1 MDRRRSILN
10 ISAAVIS
17 RVILLTAALVVR
29 RLLIKYIGNDANGL
43 ESLFASIIGALSVA
57 ELGVGSAIVFSMY
70 SPIVNNDTGEV
81 VALYQLYRK
90 AYLYIGM
97 VIMIAGLI
105 VMPMLPHLIND
116 YQLLN
121 INVYVPYLLTLTA
134 VVLSYLYS
142 AKTSLI
148 EAYKDNYITTG
159 ILTVSRLICYGTQII
174 VILIW
179 QSYTLFVVCRIIET
193 IIIWLLTTIA
203 VRNLHGDILGR
214 RDLLGD
220 DKKTEVTRNVKA
232 MFMHKIGAILCGA
245 IDNII
250 ISAFIGVIILGKYS
264 NYVFIAGVL
273 SGTLGLFFSP
283 LTSIIGHL
291 CAKNDPIKAR
301 VIFSQFYSVNFVLG
315 LVFFLGYY
323 AVIDNV
329 VSLCFGGDLKLS
341 RALVFI
347 ITLKYF
353 TQFMRKSQLLFRNAS
368 GTFYNDRWKP
378 VIEGIANL
386 FLSLLFVNIF
396 PDEYRVAGV
405 IVATIITALFICHTV
420 EPYVVFH
427 NVFGLSPKMFYVRN
441 YSYTALFVICVII
454 MDLIKK
460 SYDSDIISLL
470 INGSLSLPVSL
481 GALMLIAAADKTF
494 RRQLTGL
501 LIKIK
506 PPQQRA

>member
-17 RVILLTAALVVR
+17 RVILLAAALVVR

-43 ESLFASIIGALSVA
+43 ESLFASIIGTLSVA

-70 SPIVNNDTGEV
+70 SPIVNKDAGEV
-81 VALYQLYRK
+81 AALYQLYRK
-90 AYLYIGM
+90 LYRFIGM
-97 VIMIAGLI
+97 IILTAGLI
-105 VMPMLPHLIND
+105 VMPMLPFLIND
-116 YQLLN
+116 YQLLS
-121 INVYVPYLLTLTA
+121 INVYVPYILTLTA

-159 ILTVSRLICYGTQII
+159 ILTVSRLICYGIQTA

-179 QSYTLFVVCRIIET
+179 RSYILFVFCYIIET
-193 IIIWLLTTIA
+193 VIIWVLTSMVVKI
-203 VRNLHGDILGR
+203 LHGDILYR
-214 RDLLGD
+214 KDSLGSG
-220 DKKTEVTRNVKA
+220 KLAEVTRSVKA
-232 MFMHKIGAILCGA
+232 MFMHKIGSILCGA
-245 IDNII
+245 IDNMI
-250 ISAFIGVIILGKYS
+250 ISVFIGVIILGKYS

-273 SGTLGLFFSP
+273 AGTIGLFFSP
-283 LTSIIGHL
+283 LTSIIGNL
-291 CAKNDPIKAR
+291 CAKNDPLRTHA
-301 VIFSQFYSVNFVLG
+301 VFELFYSLNFVLG

-323 AVIDNV
+323 AVIDDMIA
-329 VSLCFGGDLKLS
+329 LCFGGDLKLS

-405 IVATIITALFICHTV
+405 IVATIITTMFICHTV

-481 GALMLIAAADKTF
+481 GALLLIAAADKTF
-494 RRQLTGL
+494 RQQLAGL
-501 LIKIK
+501 LSKDS
-506 PPQQRA
+506 AEL